1 MYNVISIDR
10 MLRGSDSESA
20 MRERN
25 LSRLLIAF
33 IGSGLAF
40 MLLPGTFLG
49 LWNLFAISSHRS
61 AQSVSDA
68 WVQAHGHAQVFG
80 WIGCFILGIGFHSIP
95 KMTGASSRVAM
106 GRAVFCLSSWTGGVT
121 LRWFANIYLWHWRVL
136 VPASA
141 LLELAAF
148 LVFFRAVSQ
157 HKPSTGG
164 KQKLEPW
171 IFVVIAGT
179 VGFFVTLLMNL
190 HGCFHAAL
198 RGNSPAFPFAFDQRF
213 LVLMAWGFL
222 VPHVWGFSAKWLPI
236 FLGLRPVRERMLF
249 SAVAINATAIVLA
262 VSGAALPATILLAS
276 GAAVA
281 ALALRIFE
289 PGERAANTSGIHASF
304 PFFVRLSY
312 AWLNVAALLAIW
324 AATSSSAS
332 GIWGAS
338 RHALTVGF
346 ISAMVF
352 CIGQRVLP
360 AFSGM
365 KLLWSPR
372 LMLENCALLALGC
385 TLRVGSEVLAYQ
397 GFSTHAWQL
406 LPISAV
412 VEMTAVTLFAVNL
425 VVTFIQSPAHQ
436 VRLREEAAASA
447 RAAVS

>member
-1 MYNVISIDR
+1 
-10 MLRGSDSESA
+10 MLRGSESESA
-20 MRERN
+20 RRERN

-95 KMTGASSRVAM
+95 KMTGASSRVAL
-106 GRAVFCLSSWTGGVT
+106 GKAIFCLSAWVSGVT
-121 LRWFANIYLWHWRVL
+121 LRWFANVYLWHWRTL
-136 VPASA
+136 PPISA
-141 LLELAAF
+141 VLELVAF
-148 LVFFRAVSQ
+148 AVFYRAVSQ
-157 HKPSTGG
+157 HKPSTTG
-164 KQKLEPW
+164 KSKLEPW

-179 VGFFVTLLMNL
+179 LGWLATLLVNL
-190 HGCFHAAL
+190 YGCIHAAL
-198 RGNSPAFPFAFDQRF
+198 YGNNPAFPFGFDQRF

-236 FLGLRPVRERMLF
+236 FLGLKPVRERMLLG
-249 SAVAINATAIVLA
+249 AIAINVTGIILAAFGVPIVATISLA
-262 VSGAALPATILLAS
+262 V

-281 ALALRIFE
+281 STALRIFE
-289 PGERAANTSGIHASF
+289 PTERPAKTNGVHASF
-304 PFFVRLSY
+304 PLFIRLSY
-312 AWLNVAALLAIW
+312 VWLHIASLLAIW
-324 AATSSSAS
+324 AATSSNAS

-372 LMLENCALLALGC
+372 LMFADCALLVLGC

-397 GFSTHAWQL
+397 SFSVHAWKL
-406 LPISAV
+406 LPVSAV
-412 VEMTAVTLFAVNL
+412 VEMTAVTLFALNL
-425 VVTFIQSPAHQ
+425 VFTFIQSPAHQ